1 MENSSYAAED
11 TKSCPCGHWRPNQD
25 KKFRQLVEQY
35 DAQNWNSIDEKLQ
48 GRSGMYHVILIKAL
62 LLIDWLASLF
72 NFQIHSK
79 IHIVDYYDLLNS
91 SCTQLIKSFI
101 N

>member
-25 KKFRQLVEQY
+25 KKLRQLVEQY
-35 DAQNWNSIDEKLQ
+35 DAQNWNSIDKKLQ

-79 IHIVDYYDLLNS
+79 IHRVDYYYLLNS
-91 SCTQLIKSFI
+91 SCTQPIKSFI